1 MRKILSTLVLGC
13 STLLLSAQIS
23 LMSDIN
29 SPEEG
34 DNWNISN
41 FTNNI
46 GIGYQIDDNIMIGV
60 KKDSSE
66 YLMVGRYNLNS
77 NLYISLETTDEFD
90 VDNLVYGVG
99 YSIKV
104 WNNLYIQP
112 EYIIRDD
119 EGEVK
124 IGMAYRF

>member
-1 MRKILSTLVLGC
+1 MRKILSTLVLAC

-46 GIGYQIDDNIMIGV
+46 GIGYQIDDKIMIGL
-60 KKDSSE
+60 KKDSTE
-66 YLMVGRYNLNS
+66 YLIVGRYNLNS
-77 NLYISLETTDEFD
+77 NLYISLETTEEFN
-90 VDNLVYGVG
+90 VDNFVYGIG
-99 YSIKV
+99 YSVKV

-112 EYIIRDD
+112 EYILRDD

-124 IGMAYRF
+124 IGMAYKF

>member
-29 SPEEG
+29 SREEG

>member
-104 WNNLYIQP
+104 WNNLYVQP

>member
-60 KKDSSE
+60 KKVSSE